1 MDVRTWV
8 FVANRKLT
16 DVESAQVENA
26 LQDFVVT
33 WSSHGTPLKASAF
46 CFEQA
51 AIVVAADEFVAKAS
65 GCSIDKITHLVRV
78 LGQQLNVD
86 FFDRFN
92 VLIRKSD
99 EWVISTYNSAYLSDS
114 IHSGIL
120 SMEEFHKI
128 TNIKN
133 SKQ

>member
-1 MDVRTWV
+1 MDLRTWV

-16 DVESAQVENA
+16 AIELVKVENA
-26 LQDFVVT
+26 LQDFVAT

-46 CFEQA
+46 CFKQA

-65 GCSIDKITHLVRV
+65 GCSMDKITHLVQA

-92 VLIRKSD
+92 VLQKQAD
-99 EWVISTYNSAYLSDS
+99 EWNIVRFNPEFHAQCISA
-114 IHSGIL
+114 
-120 SMEEFHKI
+120 SMVSLEEFNKKAG
-128 TNIKN
+128 N
-133 SKQ
+133 

>member
-1 MDVRTWV
+1 MDLRTWV

-26 LQDFVVT
+26 LQDFLAT

-51 AIVVAADEFVAKAS
+51 AIVVAADELVAKAS
-65 GCSIDKITHLVRV
+65 GCSIDKITHLVQA

-92 VLIRKSD
+92 VLQKQTD
-99 EWVISTYNSAYLSDS
+99 EWNIVRFHPEFHAQCISA
-114 IHSGIL
+114 
-120 SMEEFHKI
+120 SMVSLEEFNKKAG
-128 TNIKN
+128 N
-133 SKQ
+133 

>member
-1 MDVRTWV
+1 MDLRTWV

-16 DVESAQVENA
+16 DFESQQVENA
-26 LQDFVVT
+26 LQDFVRS

-65 GCSIDKITHLVRV
+65 GCSIDKITHLVRAI
-78 LGQQLNVD
+78 GQQLNVD

-92 VLIRKSD
+92 VLQKDADDWSIVRYSQ
-99 EWVISTYNSAYLSDS
+99 EVHALCISAS
-114 IHSGIL
+114 IGSL
-120 SMEEFHKI
+120 EEFNKKAG
-128 TNIKN
+128 N
-133 SKQ
+133 

>member
-1 MDVRTWV
+1 MDLRTWI

-16 DVESAQVENA
+16 DVESAQVETA
-26 LQDFVVT
+26 LQDFVRS

-51 AIVVAADEFVAKAS
+51 AIVVAADELVAKAS
-65 GCSIDKITHLVRV
+65 GCSIDKITHLVKG

-92 VLIRKSD
+92 VLRKDAD
-99 EWVISTYNSAYLSDS
+99 EWNIVRYSQEVQAQCISAS
-114 IHSGIL
+114 IVSL
-120 SMEEFHKI
+120 EEFNKKAG
-128 TNIKN
+128 N
-133 SKQ
+133 

>member
-1 MDVRTWV
+1 MDLRTWI

-16 DVESAQVENA
+16 AIESAQVENA
-26 LQDFVVT
+26 LQDFVGT

-51 AIVVAADEFVAKAS
+51 AIVVSADEFVAKAS
-65 GCSIDKITHLVRV
+65 GCSMDKITHLVRA

-92 VLIRKSD
+92 VLSKEDNSWNIVRYSQ
-99 EWVISTYNSAYLSDS
+99 EIHAQCISA
-114 IHSGIL
+114 
-120 SMEEFHKI
+120 SMVSLEEFNKKAG
-128 TNIKN
+128 N
-133 SKQ
+133 

>member
-1 MDVRTWV
+1 MDLRTWV

-16 DVESAQVENA
+16 AIESEQVKNA
-26 LQDFVVT
+26 LHDFVRS
-33 WSSHGTPLKASAF
+33 WSSHGNPLKASAF

-51 AIVVAADEFVAKAS
+51 AIVVAADELVAKAS
-65 GCSIDKITHLVRV
+65 GCSIDKITHLVRA

-86 FFDRFN
+86 FFDRFK
-92 VLIRKSD
+92 VLIRESD

>member
-1 MDVRTWV
+1 MDLRTWV

-16 DVESAQVENA
+16 DVETAQVENA
-26 LQDFVVT
+26 LQDFVAT

-51 AIVVAADEFVAKAS
+51 SIVVAADELVAKAS
-65 GCSIDKITHLVRV
+65 GCSIDKITHLVRA
-78 LGQQLNVD
+78 LGQQFNVD

-92 VLIRKSD
+92 VLIRESD
-99 EWVISTYNSAYLSDS
+99 EWVISTYNSAYHSVS

-120 SMEEFHKI
+120 SMEEFRNI
-128 TNIKN
+128 TYIKN
-133 SKQ
+133 S

>member
-1 MDVRTWV
+1 MDLRTWI

-26 LQDFVVT
+26 LQVFVRS

-46 CFEQA
+46 CFEKA
-51 AIVVAADEFVAKAS
+51 AIVIAADEFVAKAS
-65 GCSIDKITHLVRV
+65 GCSIDKITHLVRA

-92 VLIRKSD
+92 VLQKDADDWNIVRYSQ
-99 EWVISTYNSAYLSDS
+99 EVQALCISAS
-114 IHSGIL
+114 IGSL
-120 SMEEFHKI
+120 KEFNKKAG
-128 TNIKN
+128 N
-133 SKQ
+133 